1 MRRVFRLLRKVP
13 LSHRLLGLTSLS
25 FLRLRNVCV
34 EFPIYQGSSRS
45 LKRALL
51 ATSTH
56 GNLARDALDRINVRA
71 LSDVSVDIV
80 NGDRVGLIGL
90 NGAGKTTL
98 LKVLAGVYEPS
109 QGRFISSGNVSS
121 LLDIQVGLNPDA
133 TGRENIVLRGMYMG
147 IHPQEM
153 RARVDEV
160 AEFTELGHYIDMP
173 VRTYSAGMMV
183 RLAFSISTCI
193 PPDILIMDEWL
204 TAGDAQFLDKAQRR
218 VEEFVRGSSI
228 LVLASHSTQLVEQW
242 CNRAILLHQ
251 GRLMTIGPV
260 QEVVAAYQRLI
271 AGPSPEASAP
281 IAAAG

>member
-1 MRRVFRLLRKVP
+1 MRRVVCFLRQVP
-13 LSHRLLGLTSLS
+13 LPHRLLGLASLS
-25 FLRLRNVCV
+25 FICLRDVCID
-34 EFPIYQGSSRS
+34 FPIYQGSSRS
-45 LKRALL
+45 LKKALL
-51 ATSTH
+51 ATSTQ

-71 LSDVSVDIV
+71 LSDVSIDIV

-98 LKVLAGVYEPS
+98 LKVLASVYEPT
-109 QGRFISSGNVSS
+109 QGRFISSGSISS

-147 IHPQEM
+147 IHPREM
-153 RARVDEV
+153 RTRAAEV

-173 VRTYSAGMMV
+173 VRTYSAGMMI

-218 VEEFVRGSSI
+218 VEDFVRGSSI
-228 LVLASHSTQLVEQW
+228 LVLASHSTELVERW
-242 CNRAILLHQ
+242 CNRGILLHQ
-251 GRLMTIGPV
+251 GRVMMIGPIK
-260 QEVVAAYQRLI
+260 EVVAAYQRLI
-271 AGPSPEASAP
+271 GGAAPEAAAQM
-281 IAAAG
+281 AAAG

>member
-1 MRRVFRLLRKVP
+1 MRGDVRLFREVSLAYRF
-13 LSHRLLGLTSLS
+13 LGLARLS

-34 EFPIYQGSSRS
+34 DFPIYQGSSRS
-45 LKRALL
+45 LKKALL

-71 LSDVSVDIV
+71 LNDVSIDII
-80 NGDRVGLIGL
+80 NGDRIGLIGL

-109 QGRFISSGNVSS
+109 QGHFVSSGNASS

-147 IHPQEM
+147 IHPREM
-153 RARVDEV
+153 RTRAAEV

-173 VRTYSAGMMV
+173 VRTYSAGMMI

-204 TAGDAQFLDKAQRR
+204 TAGDAQFLDKARRR
-218 VEEFVRGSSI
+218 VEDFVRGSSI
-228 LVLASHSTQLVEQW
+228 LVLASHSTELVERW
-242 CNRAILLHQ
+242 CNRGILLHQ
-251 GRLMTIGPV
+251 GRVMMIGPIK
-260 QEVVAAYQRLI
+260 EVVAAYQRLI
-271 AGPSPEASAP
+271 GGAAPEAAAQM
-281 IAAAG
+281 AAAG

>member
-13 LSHRLLGLTSLS
+13 LPHRLLGLTSLS

-51 ATSTH
+51 ATSTN

-80 NGDRVGLIGL
+80 SGDRVGLIGL

-153 RARVDEV
+153 RTRVDGV

-173 VRTYSAGMMV
+173 VRTYSAGMMI

-260 QEVVAAYQRLI
+260 KEVVAAYQRLI
-271 AGPSPEASAP
+271 AGPSPKASAP
-281 IAAAG
+281 IAAAV